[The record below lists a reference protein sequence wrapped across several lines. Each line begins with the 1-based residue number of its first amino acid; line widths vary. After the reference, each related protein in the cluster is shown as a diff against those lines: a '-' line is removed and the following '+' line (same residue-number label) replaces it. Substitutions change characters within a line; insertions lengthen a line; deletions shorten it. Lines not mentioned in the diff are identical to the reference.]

1 MGTRTR
7 ISRWSS
13 GLHARMNTQTET
25 MTNTYSR
32 MYLPDDMVN
41 EIKKFLTRP
50 PYHVPRDPK
59 SHKTHK
65 LLMKQIKWLYEDIVK
80 NDYIQ
85 KQKGFYKLMVYRV
98 NNFEWIWSAF
108 SDKGFT
114 EGFDPLDAHRM
125 VGTRGGWL

>member
-1 MGTRTR
+1 
-7 ISRWSS
+7 
-13 GLHARMNTQTET
+13 
-25 MTNTYSR
+25 
-32 MYLPDDMVN
+32 MVN

-108 SDKGFT
+108 SDKRFT

-125 VGTRGGWL
+125 VGTRGGW